1 MDGSERFEQLI
12 AFIGSQL
19 PKPVD
24 ARDGGDG
31 SIIFTG
37 GDPSEVI
44 VQLTQ
49 SSVLVAEFAAVWDP
63 PDTFRIKPRPI
74 ADLQWPNLGETALMN
89 ALSALINGTREARLA
104 KYGICAECGAHTPPE
119 QMGADDVCRGCTG
132 PSHGTIH

>member
-12 AFIGSQL
+12 AFINSQL

-24 ARDGGDG
+24 AQDGGDG

-44 VQLTQ
+44 VHLTE
-49 SSVLVAEFAAVWDP
+49 SSVLVAEFAGVWDTAE
-63 PDTFRIKPRPI
+63 TFRIEPRPI
-74 ADLQWPNLGETALMN
+74 GDLQWPNLGETALMN
-89 ALSALINGTREARLA
+89 ALSALIKGAREARLA

-119 QMGADDVCRGCTG
+119 FMGADNICRGCTE
-132 PSHGTIH
+132 PSRGTIH